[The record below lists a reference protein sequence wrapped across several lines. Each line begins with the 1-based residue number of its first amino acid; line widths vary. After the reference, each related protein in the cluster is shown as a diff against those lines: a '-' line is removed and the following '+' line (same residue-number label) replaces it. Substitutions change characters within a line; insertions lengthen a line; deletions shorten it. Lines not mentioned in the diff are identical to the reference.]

1 MITIWKTP
9 IVATVEQVLKDLKL
23 QLYGAGLLKEIKNTG
38 SDLMCTC
45 PFHANGKEHNPS
57 CGVLLQQKVTK
68 DKTYEAG
75 TVHCYTCGYTADLP
89 QFVADLLGLSSPV
102 EGFKWLVNQYNY
114 QTEER
119 ELPDLDMYRG
129 STAKSSVLEESLVKQ
144 YTQNLLQSEEACRYL
159 HKRRI
164 ANWVLEAYELGFDPE
179 DKTVL
184 FPVRGMDGKVIFYK
198 GRSIAG
204 KHFYNAKEVDKTSV
218 VFGLWEILNGSFSW
232 GTSDQIEEV
241 WITES
246 EIDALSLISYGVPA
260 VAIMGSHISE
270 DQCKELERTPFRRFV
285 LATDNDDAGR
295 KGASQIK
302 RVLIPKGFRFIN
314 LKWHTSLKD
323 INELNELTGSVR
335 GAENYEKWREAE
347 AKKQNE
353 KHKALNVPEKKDKD
367 IVPEVDPKGEV
378 FTGELGRSIRKSFDG
393 GDGIVYRGFTPEWGD
408 YEEKKLQALYSQR
421 ELLTDTAQLKQ
432 INTIIK
438 NHEEY
443 KKMLNT
449 KGVLVEVG
457 KSGTYKLAIPP
468 SLSVDER
475 VRERY
480 KGYNLVEF
488 QYTKYNYDVYEERL
502 GGKYYITMKGISSKK
517 EKQEIYSIAD
527 KVFTQNTRAVG
538 AKLRIDNVECN
549 KHNTRTTT
557 NLGFYTPSQHKLTVR
572 TFKSY
577 ADIYSTDLQGGKEY
591 FAGTLAHEFAHV
603 IHSTDLRLKDVTA
616 TATQWQAWKE
626 LVDPYYTQYREN
638 KLVDMRKE
646 WHRMDYPVNAEDY
659 YRGGGKEH
667 FYQELWAESTAV
679 IQEDVPK
686 ETKEKQ
692 IANLKKYFP
701 KVAEFI
707 LAFYGGGV

>member
-270 DQCKELERTPFRRFV
+270 EQCKELERTPFRRFV

-302 RVLIPKGFRFIN
+302 RLLIPKPNRIFVDG
-314 LKWHTSLKD
+314 KT
-323 INELNELTGSVR
+323 LNQIAKESGIRLDTVQHRYSR
-335 GAENYEKWREAE
+335 G
-347 AKKQNE
+347 
-353 KHKALNVPEKKDKD
+353 
-367 IVPEVDPKGEV
+367 
-378 FTGELGRSIRKSFDG
+378 IR
-393 GDGIVYRGFTPEWGD
+393 D
-408 YEEKKLQALYSQR
+408 YEGLTKPSHIRVEHEKAQRKTYSIMS
-421 ELLTDTAQLKQ
+421 A
-432 INTIIK
+432 
-438 NHEEY
+438 
-443 KKMLNT
+443 
-449 KGVLVEVG
+449 G
-457 KSGTYKLAIPP
+457 
-468 SLSVDER
+468 ER
-475 VRERY
+475 VMERIWELDIPLQTISD
-480 KGYNLVEF
+480 K
-488 QYTKYNYDVYEERL
+488 T
-502 GGKYYITMKGISSKK
+502 GISRSTIYAFLYNGTDLSSMRLAKICSLLGLSMDYVMGLK
-517 EKQEIYSIAD
+517 EKPD
-527 KVFTQNTRAVG
+527 
-538 AKLRIDNVECN
+538 
-549 KHNTRTTT
+549 
-557 NLGFYTPSQHKLTVR
+557 
-572 TFKSY
+572 
-577 ADIYSTDLQGGKEY
+577 GK
-591 FAGTLAHEFAHV
+591 
-603 IHSTDLRLKDVTA
+603 
-616 TATQWQAWKE
+616 
-626 LVDPYYTQYREN
+626 
-638 KLVDMRKE
+638 M
-646 WHRMDYPVNAEDY
+646 
-659 YRGGGKEH
+659 
-667 FYQELWAESTAV
+667 
-679 IQEDVPK
+679 
-686 ETKEKQ
+686 
-692 IANLKKYFP
+692 
-701 KVAEFI
+701 
-707 LAFYGGGV
+707 